1 MVRRYKELHTSFDA
15 FPSKVAFQLNDTH
28 PTIGVAEL
36 MRLLMDENDLGWTQA
51 WDITQ
56 KARPASL
63 PPHRI
68 PYCDRNKCSEP
79 IASEQNEMTAITID
93 YLRRALLRSE
103 IWRGEG
109 SGWVRGGARGG

>member
-1 MVRRYKELHTSFDA
+1 MGRWGLRWRRARSGRPQDVVRRYKELHTSFDA

-36 MRLLMDENDLGWTQA
+36 MRLLMDENELGWTQA

-56 KARPASL
+56 KARPPPL

-68 PYCDRNKCSEP
+68 PAATDRGAMNPSH
-79 IASEQNEMTAITID
+79 QGRTGQ
-93 YLRRALLRSE
+93 LL
-103 IWRGEG
+103 
-109 SGWVRGGARGG
+109 